1 MASSLETTFYLIDA
15 SGATTSTIT
24 TVFGSTTTE
33 YSTYTTIMVFPTN
46 QIPTT
51 IFFTNSAGEIIRTST
66 IVFYLS
72 SDTYT
77 LVSAFTTTVSTMTT
91 KAVVSPAFSSRTTN
105 TNSAFDP
112 STSTS
117 VASAGLSSGAKAGI
131 GVGVA
136 VSFLIFVAFIAG
148 CLIVRRR
155 RRRQS
160 PLSEVASPA
169 HEAGYHKPELDA
181 TVMPKPSD
189 RGLAGGRP
197 EKPELET
204 NLAKHSPVGV
214 QANGVELDGA
224 SKRRTD
230 GSAELDGCMVPKSGK
245 IT

>member
-1 MASSLETTFYLIDA
+1 MASSLDGVA
-15 SGATTSTIT
+15 
-24 TVFGSTTTE
+24 TTE
-33 YSTYTTIMVFPTN
+33 YSTYTTMMVLTASQDPTS
-46 QIPTT
+46 IYYTT
-51 IFFTNSAGEIIRTST
+51 SAGSTVGTST
-66 IVFYLS
+66 VVLFEPPLMYIT

-77 LVSAFTTTVSTMTT
+77 LVSAFTTFTVSTMTT
-91 KAVVSPAFSSRTTN
+91 KAVVSNAFSSRTTN

-160 PLSEVASPA
+160 PLSGIASPA

-197 EKPELET
+197 EKPELEA
-204 NLAKHSPVGV
+204 NLAQQSHVRV
-214 QANGVELDGA
+214 QDHRVELDGA
-224 SKRRTD
+224 PQSRTD
-230 GSAELDGCMVPKSGK
+230 GRAELDGRMVPNNGK